1 MILQRTKMKH
11 LFLTLLPQIE
21 MKRVSMTKMLRMFL
35 VLDNNIK
42 LTQLTSDLELNQRE
56 LALLASIS
64 LTKLLDQLMLLR
76 KLRRKNLMIM
86 KSLTAPLT
94 TATHK

>member
-1 MILQRTKMKH
+1 
-11 LFLTLLPQIE
+11 